1 MVIIKF
7 LRDYYK
13 TFTSIP
19 ILNYVCKH
27 THQQKKCVNEQFVN
41 PEKAWKI
48 AGLPLFDGIHFVSL
62 DGGKHYL
69 VPQQNLWVVFGSGKS
84 PIVWNS
90 AIFAT
95 S

>member
-1 MVIIKF
+1 MKKVLIFIVAYNAEKKIVSV
-7 LRDYYK
+7 LDR
-13 TFTSIP
+13 IP
-19 ILNYVCKH
+19 H
-27 THQQKKCVNEQFVN
+27 
-41 PEKAWKI
+41 
-48 AGLPLFDGIHFVSL
+48 VSGNL
-62 DGGKHYL
+62 KL